1 MKIRK
6 ISEWVHDVH
15 QTAIEKG
22 WFEEERQ
29 RLELHMLMITEI
41 SEATEEIRKH
51 KPSFYL
57 LDGKPEGEAIE
68 LVDVVLRIFDYAGY
82 KKIDLI
88 HYLKKEANSYKSNYL
103 SNKIPLGATTCPIIR
118 DSEKDREEGFRNTIK
133 AAMCS
138 DPDILMIGEARDT
151 SLIESKFT
159 SISALS
165 VLGIVE
171 RLMLEDQ
178 EMIENEDID
187 FEQLNEIT
195 NWFSVACHNEK
206 WFKNYENFVSAL
218 EKHMLFTITISKAS
232 EAAMINDFEEESL
245 YLTRALI
252 QILVYFKDN
261 NWDINEVLDTKHS
274 FNMARAYKHGGKKC

>member
-1 MKIRK
+1 MFKITKSSLTMKIRK

-15 QTAIEKG
+15 QTAVEKG

-88 HYLKKEANSYKSNYL
+88 HYLKKEANSYKSNFLENKL
-103 SNKIPLGATTCPIIR
+103 SHSDITWPFIQNLEGNK
-118 DSEKDREEGFRNTIK
+118 
-133 AAMCS
+133 
-138 DPDILMIGEARDT
+138 
-151 SLIESKFT
+151 
-159 SISALS
+159 
-165 VLGIVE
+165 
-171 RLMLEDQ
+171 
-178 EMIENEDID
+178 DID
-187 FEQLNEIT
+187 FEQLIELT
-195 NWFSVACHNEK
+195 NWFSIACHNEK
-206 WFKNYENFVSAL
+206 WFRNYKNFVDPL
-218 EKHMLFTITISKAS
+218 EKHMLFTMTISKAS
-232 EAAMINDFEEESL
+232 EAAMANDFEEESL

-261 NWDINEVLDTKHS
+261 SWDINEVLDTKHT